1 MEFKIM
7 TTINILNDDFEILF
21 EDEKVGSNAVAGL
34 KTVRRKVGA
43 SETVYTT
50 NALYSAIADAADEFI
65 AMGFEN
71 PMLPVTPNAYTMEN
85 YYFIP
90 KSSTEYLEEGAI
102 SAAWGVTSGQGIY
115 RKVYTTVT
123 AAAVFGDI
131 GRQVTEATS
140 GDTGTLIDFEIEPD
154 GTTVL
159 WIRPDAVGDIFALS
173 TALTCTGDAGTMS
186 VTGAGAATSGRT
198 LFSSIQVIGSVPT
211 ATEVYL
217 YQDRQK
223 MTSSTGAFQWWD
235 TNTNVSLGIIDIL
248 IRVQSAG
255 GSIADG
261 DVEVFSRRYTS
272 LYDNFRLNVA
282 AGGRSALPLASATDI
297 NNTTGYLAFTGSSG
311 AGTFNIGSGIYVGA
325 SWTAATKKGV
335 VTAVGGT
342 TGAPELEYYLVGD
355 LSPFVNT
362 DAIKEY
368 VFSELGDGDATC
380 TAGTPAANLTGP
392 TDATAGEGG
401 TVTVTIGHTVADH
414 DGDNSIEPYSIT
426 VDAQG
431 DVVTSKV
438 YERIKY
444 ITRRGAAETDLF
456 GAGVNIPGEAF
467 RGIEA
472 IYQYDAASAT
482 DLTEGDNI
490 DNDNGVLADWT
501 ARLLADNTLGAG
513 VPSAFTYITVT
524 DQQTSLKSV
533 IDNDLI
539 YDEASESVTLHEA
552 GTVGFQSITS
562 PKSSPFGT
570 FTGTQ
575 IFGARGVLYTNVA
588 AADAQNYILTDD
600 LGNLRSPP
608 NTITFAV
615 NNTAAGDR
623 VFVARDNGTAG
634 IINKDQYGGLAVPAA
649 GYNQLGDSIIRVAGN
664 VDSIG
669 NDTPASGYIRVVHT
683 TLLQE
688 HHYVYDS
695 LTLSANDEFNLRVIT
710 SGTVTTGGTPTL
722 GVTTLV
728 DTGSTFETDI
738 VEVGMLVRSTFAGK
752 TTHVWEVDSVD
763 SETQLTVHQL
773 YGPLGATQDWDIG
786 DTFEIN
792 RLIGDHTSP
801 GDYTSAD
808 DVYTP
813 ILDIEA
819 TSGST
824 VNSFVKTLTSNF
836 GVVVNVRQG
845 KIILPFSQNVTQQ
858 DGNTNVTVV
867 RTPDTIAT

>member
-7 TTINILNDDFEILF
+7 TTINILNNDFEILF

-85 YYFIP
+85 NYFIP

-102 SAAWGVTSGQGIY
+102 SAAWAVTSGQGIY

-123 AAAVFGDI
+123 AAVVFGDI

-140 GDTGTLIDFEIEPD
+140 GDTGTLIDFENEPD

-159 WIRPDAVGDIFALS
+159 WIRPDTAGDTFALS
-173 TALTCTGDAGTMS
+173 TSLTCTGDGGVMS
-186 VTGAGAATSGRT
+186 VAGSGAATSGRT

-211 ATEVYL
+211 ATEVYV
-217 YQDRQK
+217 YQNRQK

-235 TNTNVSLGIIDIL
+235 TNTTVSLGIIDIL

-255 GSIADG
+255 ASIADG

-297 NNTTGYLAFTGSSG
+297 NNTTGYLTFTGSTG
-311 AGTFNIGSGIYVGA
+311 TGTFNVGSGIYVGA
-325 SWTAATKKGV
+325 TWATATKKGV

-342 TGAPELEYYLVGD
+342 GVAPVLEYYLVGD
-355 LSPFVNT
+355 LAAFATS
-362 DAIKEY
+362 DAVKEY
-368 VFSELGDGDATC
+368 VFSDLADGDATC
-380 TAGTPAANLTGP
+380 TAGASTANLTGP
-392 TDATAGEGG
+392 TDTAAGEGG
-401 TVTVTIGHTVADH
+401 TVTVTIGHAVSDH

-426 VDAQG
+426 VNAQG

-444 ITRRGAAETDLF
+444 ITRRGANAADLF
-456 GAGVNIPGEAF
+456 GAGVNIPGESF

-472 IYQYDAASAT
+472 IYQYDADSGT
-482 DLTEGDNI
+482 DLTEGDDIN
-490 DNDNGVLADWT
+490 NDNGVFADWT

-524 DQQTSLKSV
+524 DQQTSLKTAG
-533 IDNDLI
+533 DNDLI
-539 YDEASESVTLHEA
+539 YDEASETVTLHEG

-588 AADAQNYILTDD
+588 SADAQNYILTDD

-608 NTITFAV
+608 NTITFSV

-623 VFVARDNGTAG
+623 VFVARDNGIAG
-634 IINKDQYGGLAVPAA
+634 IINKDQYGGLATPAA
-649 GYNQLGDSIIRVAGN
+649 GYNQLGDSVIRVAGN
-664 VDSIG
+664 VDAVG
-669 NDTPASGYIRVVHT
+669 NDTPASGYIRVVET

-688 HHYVYDS
+688 HHYAYDS
-695 LTLSANDEFNLRVIT
+695 LTLGANDEFNLRVIT
-710 SGTVTTGGTPTL
+710 SGIITTAGAPTL
-722 GVTTLV
+722 GVATLIA
-728 DTGSTFETDI
+728 SAATFQTEN
-738 VEVGMLVRSTFAGK
+738 VEAGMLIRSTFAGK

-763 SETQLTVHQL
+763 SEIQLTVHQL
-773 YGPLGATQDWDIG
+773 YGPLTALQDWDVG

-792 RLIGDHTSP
+792 RLIGDHTTP
-801 GDYTSAD
+801 TDYAATD
-808 DVYTP
+808 NVYTP
-813 ILDIEA
+813 ILDVEA
-819 TSGST
+819 TT
-824 VNSFVKTLTSNF
+824 TTTTNTFVKTISSNF

-845 KIILPFSQNVTQQ
+845 KIILPFTQNVTQQ

-867 RTPDTIAT
+867 RTPDTIAN